1 MSNISDDRYDKK
13 ANFNKDNISVSVFI
27 DSKEGYGCFE
37 FEIEQTEEEKE
48 MFGEQ
53 ESDYAEGMLKF
64 EDNELIDYDGVGE
77 LPEEVINLIHQLGY
91 NTNEI

>member
-1 MSNISDDRYDKK
+1 MSTTNNKYDKR
-13 ANFNKDNISVSVFI
+13 ADYNKDNISISVFI
-27 DSKEGYGCFE
+27 NSEEGYGYFE
-37 FEIEQTEEEKE
+37 YEEEQTEEEKE

-64 EDNELIDYDGVGE
+64 EDLELIDYDGVGE

-91 NTNEI
+91 KTNEI